1 MGTITILD
9 YTTKVPISMIG
20 KMAGICWGAPI
31 DDDKKNQR
39 RAWDC
44 INSGHGR
51 TTEFPDVFMIIDG
64 YSARV
69 MRELY
74 THIGGAPTRLQA
86 STRYI
91 DYANNGMPYIVP
103 PKIANNNLALEDY
116 NYVMKTI
123 ENYAEGLE
131 EQFDIPREDVA
142 NMFPLG
148 MESKMVYKVN
158 FRTLVDMSHQ
168 RMCSR
173 AYWEFRR
180 LFNDIK
186 TELSKYSEQWN
197 ELTEKCFKP
206 KCKVCGFCSENKS
219 CCHMMPTKD
228 ELYYSI
234 QLCLNKAELELKK
247 EDIININK
255 FLETL
260 K

>member
-20 KMAGICWGAPI
+20 KMAGICWGAPT
-31 DDDKKNQR
+31 DDDEKNQK

-51 TTEFPDVFMIIDG
+51 TTEFPDVYMIIDG

-91 DYANNGMPYIVP
+91 DYADKGIPYIVP
-103 PKIANNNLALEDY
+103 PKVANDVKALQNYTWAMEDIKSIAE
-116 NYVMKTI
+116 TI
-123 ENYAEGLE
+123 EKE
-131 EQFDIPREDVA
+131 FDIPREDVA
-142 NMFPLG
+142 NLFPLG

-173 AYWEFRR
+173 AYWEFRD
-180 LFNDIK
+180 LFNKIK
-186 TELSKYSEQWN
+186 IELANYSEQWC
-197 ELTEKCFKP
+197 ELVEECFKP
-206 KCKVCGFCSENKS
+206 KCKVCGFCSENKP
-219 CCHMMPTKD
+219 CHMMPTKD

-234 QLCLNKAELELKK
+234 QLCLNKTEPELKK
-247 EDIININK
+247 EDIININR